1 MNLLCH
7 ASRCLSS
14 SPKRSREYY
23 DESSSSSSVS
33 NSDAGEIEQ
42 QGRTAKRQRSSTP
55 ESFIVGGFMQ
65 ARFARRT
72 HTNVISSIVRPSK
85 RLREVEIE
93 VEVEVEIEDN
103 EDKGDV
109 AKEQEQEHEQERPA
123 PAGSKRFVPTSDAK
137 RSRLSPTYTP
147 RVQSRT
153 RAASPTSLLPPPRKR
168 VVDPAAKDVA
178 SASTKPAAV
187 AKTIIRA
194 PAPAP
199 GRRPLPP
206 RMPFPGQTC
215 SRSMPMSTSNSIST
229 SNSVSTITSK
239 VPSDLGFSLDKHFV
253 ERLERDPECFKLF
266 VRALNE
272 MYGVG
277 MGAAM
282 D

>member
-1 MNLLCH
+1 V
-7 ASRCLSS
+7 
-14 SPKRSREYY
+14 
-23 DESSSSSSVS
+23 SSSSSDVS
-33 NSDAGEIEQ
+33 NSDTDEIEQ

-72 HTNVISSIVRPSK
+72 HTDVISPIVRPSK

-93 VEVEVEIEDN
+93 VEVDLEDN
-103 EDKGDV
+103 EDKRDV
-109 AKEQEQEHEQERPA
+109 TQEQEQKQRA
-123 PAGSKRFVPTSDAK
+123 PAGNKRFVPTSDSK

-153 RAASPTSLLPPPRKR
+153 RAASPTSPSPPPRKR

-194 PAPAP
+194 PALAPAT

-215 SRSMPMSTSNSIST
+215 SRSTPVSTSNSIST
-229 SNSVSTITSK
+229 SNSGSTITSK

-253 ERLERDPECFKLF
+253 ERLERDQEYFKLF
-266 VRALNE
+266 VLALNE

-277 MGAAM
+277 AGAVM

>member
-1 MNLLCH
+1 
-7 ASRCLSS
+7 
-14 SPKRSREYY
+14 
-23 DESSSSSSVS
+23 
-33 NSDAGEIEQ
+33 
-42 QGRTAKRQRSSTP
+42 
-55 ESFIVGGFMQ
+55 MQ

-72 HTNVISSIVRPSK
+72 HTDVISPIVRPSK

-93 VEVEVEIEDN
+93 VEVDLEDN

-109 AKEQEQEHEQERPA
+109 AQEQEQEQRA
-123 PAGSKRFVPTSDAK
+123 PAGNKRFVPTSDSK

-153 RAASPTSLLPPPRKR
+153 RAASPTSPSPPSRKR

-187 AKTIIRA
+187 ANIIIRA
-194 PAPAP
+194 HATAP

-215 SRSMPMSTSNSIST
+215 SRSTPMSISNSIST
-229 SNSVSTITSK
+229 SSSVSTITSK
-239 VPSDLGFSLDKHFV
+239 APSDLGFSLDKHFV
-253 ERLERDPECFKLF
+253 ERLERDPEYFKLF

-277 MGAAM
+277 AGAAM